1 MDLLIIGNTK
11 LKHLRGFK
19 NVSRFSENLA
29 IHNTDIHECNVPER
43 LTRIDGNLEIGFNA
57 VLGDVRIP

>member
-1 MDLLIIGNTK
+1 MDLLIIENTK

-19 NVSRFSENLA
+19 NNRRFSA
-29 IHNTDIHECNVPER
+29 SFAVHNTAIHECNVPER
-43 LTRIDGNLEIGFNA
+43 LTRIDGNLEIGFND